1 MTMIVSYGCATV
13 PPGGGVP
20 TIALEDG
27 VPLRL
32 GGAGYAFAEP
42 PNLAQLRDAA
52 ARLAVVVAHLKSLC
66 DPWARAQ
73 HRFLDAY
80 VAVVQ
85 QRVAAQADALA
96 ARLAPF
102 GGLYAVA
109 DFCFAA
115 LRPLPRAHLAAGSD
129 ALPVDFAFWTGRTL
143 LAIDLV
149 DGRRTRRQREAA
161 AETLRAAGAQ
171 VLALPPELDA
181 GALARSL
188 PEPLRDFCAGVDL
201 PPSPFAAVRLGP
213 IVDTPI

>member
-1 MTMIVSYGCATV
+1 VTRIVPYGCATV

-27 VPLRL
+27 APLRL

-42 PNLAQLRDAA
+42 PDLGRLRDAA
-52 ARLAVVVAHLKSLC
+52 ARLAVIAEHLKSLC

-80 VAVVQ
+80 LALVQ
-85 QRVAAQADALA
+85 QRVAAQADGLGARVA
-96 ARLAPF
+96 AF

-115 LRPLPRAHLAAGSD
+115 LRPLPRLHLDGVAAD
-129 ALPVDFAFWTGRTL
+129 VAFWTGHGL
-143 LAIDLV
+143 LALDLV
-149 DGRRTRRQREAA
+149 DGRRTRRQREVAQ
-161 AETLRAAGAQ
+161 TRWRAAGAT
-171 VLALPPELDA
+171 VFELPPDLDPA
-181 GALARSL
+181 GLAQRL
-188 PEPLRDFCAGVDL
+188 PAPLLDFCAGVAL

-213 IVDTPI
+213 IVDGPI